1 MAKQSQKTDTAPQTE
16 EKGSTFAQILYDWLS
31 TLFLAVVVILLV
43 MTFFVRQVTVKGNSM
58 NDTLQTQDRLLVSSF
73 LYHPQN
79 GDIVIVT
86 HGDVSHGDVYD
97 DAIIKRVIAVEGQ
110 HLEINYETS
119 EIYVDGKLVEE
130 PYAKGR
136 TIPLSNPTPI
146 PEVIP
151 KGYVFVM
158 GDNRKDSLDSRSARI
173 GLIPVENIIGKA
185 FWRIQP
191 FSTFGGVS

>member
-16 EKGSTFAQILYDWLS
+16 EKGSTFAQILYDSNPYSVLTHSRRSTFAQILYDWLS

-86 HGDVSHGDVYD
+86 H
-97 DAIIKRVIAVEGQ
+97 
-110 HLEINYETS
+110 
-119 EIYVDGKLVEE
+119 
-130 PYAKGR
+130 
-136 TIPLSNPTPI
+136 
-146 PEVIP
+146 
-151 KGYVFVM
+151 
-158 GDNRKDSLDSRSARI
+158 
-173 GLIPVENIIGKA
+173 
-185 FWRIQP
+185 
-191 FSTFGGVS
+191 

>member
-158 GDNRKDSLDSRSARI
+158 GDNREDSLDSRSARI

>member
-31 TLFLAVVVILLV
+31 TLFLAVVVIRLV
-43 MTFFVRQVTVKGNSM
+43 MTFFVRQVTVKGSSM

-86 HGDVSHGDVYD
+86 HGDVYD

-158 GDNRKDSLDSRSARI
+158 GDNREDSLDSRSARI

>member
-79 GDIVIVT
+79 GDIVRT
-86 HGDVSHGDVYD
+86 
-97 DAIIKRVIAVEGQ
+97 VI
-110 HLEINYETS
+110 
-119 EIYVDGKLVEE
+119 
-130 PYAKGR
+130 
-136 TIPLSNPTPI
+136 LSLLR
-146 PEVIP
+146 
-151 KGYVFVM
+151 M
-158 GDNRKDSLDSRSARI
+158 GMSMTMRSSS
-173 GLIPVENIIGKA
+173 V
-185 FWRIQP
+185 
-191 FSTFGGVS
+191 